1 MPTFDS
7 VLNAFVTILVTI
19 DPPALAPLFLAVTP
33 GMNREERHQVSI
45 RASVIG
51 FAVLALFAVGGAA
64 ILSVF
69 GITLPAFRVAGGF
82 LLFVIAYEMVFEKR
96 NDRKEKISDV
106 AITKDLI
113 RDIAA
118 FPLAIPLIAGP
129 GAISATVLLSG
140 SFRGVAAQAMLVAII
155 LACLVITYGV
165 FVLAERIDKVL
176 GQTGRSILTRLLGVI
191 LAALAV
197 QFVADGIRAMV
208 TAG

>member
-1 MPTFDS
+1 MMVPPGAAACSPACGADRAPAPRPRGACRACWRGPPSRASLSRRQEGPHAAMPTFDS

-19 DPPALAPLFLAVTP
+19 DPPGLAPLFLAVTP

-96 NDRKEKISDV
+96 NDRKEKIS
-106 AITKDLI
+106 
-113 RDIAA
+113 
-118 FPLAIPLIAGP
+118 
-129 GAISATVLLSG
+129 
-140 SFRGVAAQAMLVAII
+140 
-155 LACLVITYGV
+155 
-165 FVLAERIDKVL
+165 
-176 GQTGRSILTRLLGVI
+176 
-191 LAALAV
+191 
-197 QFVADGIRAMV
+197 
-208 TAG
+208 